1 MNLRFWQK
9 PIEVINE
16 ETKKKSINK
25 EVIKEPLDRIR
36 ASLKT
41 WGEAVL
47 DAENPYMP
55 EGIKYQNLLNIY
67 RNIELD
73 PHVSAMTETIYNK
86 VHQTPFQIIGKDG
99 EKDEEKTEM
108 FKYSWFGDFVR
119 GILDADYWGFSLMQ
133 ITGIENGNIKTF
145 DNIERFYIRPESK
158 GVSKNLWQDEISF
171 DFSKSP
177 LDKWTVFV
185 KSPKHLGRYNIIAKR
200 FILKREVEQFWAV
213 YNELFT
219 TPYYTV
225 KTDFD
230 NKNHRNNL
238 INWLQARKH
247 SGFAVVGK
255 DDEISAISGG
265 AGSFSSYKEF
275 ELSTNQ
281 AMSKAFLG
289 STMVLDDGS
298 SRSQA
303 EVHENNTD
311 SFIQSKRVWIEGI
324 INEQLIPKMQAIGLN
339 ITTDYKFRW
348 ILSQKMTVKDYSNL
362 ISQIAPYFDLDD
374 KEVSEKIGMTV
385 EKKEQQV
392 VKAVNKKTA
401 NKVENVLEHLFN
413 ESSNI

>member
-9 PIEVINE
+9 PIEVVNE

-55 EGIKYQNLLNIY
+55 EGIKFQNLLNIY

-86 VHQTPFQIIGKDG
+86 VHQTPFHIIGKDG
-99 EKDEEKTEM
+99 KKDEEKTEM

-133 ITGIENGNIKTF
+133 ITGIENGNIKTL

-177 LDKWTVFV
+177 LDKWTIFV

-225 KTDFD
+225 KTDFND
-230 NKNHRNNL
+230 KIHRNNL
-238 INWLQARKH
+238 INWLQSRKH

-348 ILSQKMTVKDYSNL
+348 ILSQKMTVKDYSNI

>member
-9 PIEVINE
+9 PIEVVNE
-16 ETKKKSINK
+16 ETKKKSINT

-55 EGIKYQNLLNIY
+55 EGIKFQNLLNIY

-99 EKDEEKTEM
+99 EKDDKKTEM
-108 FKYSWFGDFVR
+108 FKYSWFGDFIR

-133 ITGIENGNIKTF
+133 ITGIENGNIKTL

>member
-133 ITGIENGNIKTF
+133 ITGIENGNIKTL